1 MKIIGIYMGV
11 TLVSDHK
18 DKPDIDSVTQRS
30 YKNRR
35 LYALDSS
42 VKAPIKS

>member
-18 DKPDIDSVTQRS
+18 DKPDIDITKPFNHQQWSQ
-30 YKNRR
+30 
-35 LYALDSS
+35 DSS
-42 VKAPIKS
+42 